1 MAPKPMRE
9 VSADWTLVGV
19 RLTCCLPAVSLVSG
33 GRKSSLLSPPRTHSW
48 ELPRKLG
55 AAPICQEAH
64 LWAGGTR
71 NQVRTRNNLRRG
83 VELTP
88 CSHVL
93 PGNLK
98 LFCERWQD
106 EMIMPQKYVLD
117 FPQLFSL
124 KWHSHNLDE
133 PLWGHLHAMKMAAY
147 LSGVTS
153 AANIN
158 GLWC

>member
-71 NQVRTRNNLRRG
+71 NQSQNQEQSPPRCGANPMLTCAPRELETLLWKMTRWDDNATKIRVRLPPIIFFEVTFTQPGWASLGSFTRNEDG
-83 VELTP
+83 
-88 CSHVL
+88 SL
-93 PGNLK
+93 P
-98 LFCERWQD
+98 E
-106 EMIMPQKYVLD
+106 
-117 FPQLFSL
+117 
-124 KWHSHNLDE
+124 
-133 PLWGHLHAMKMAAY
+133 WGHQCGQY
-147 LSGVTS
+147 
-153 AANIN
+153 
-158 GLWC
+158 